1 MKKKILVLALVS
13 VLSGQTFA
21 AARWGSFYFG
31 TESDIF
37 SGIKDTIKAKESVN
51 IFEKTKYN
59 PDVLFNMS
67 AEEMKSNLAMF
78 SDEKRKKAYL
88 DFLLKE
94 YNFNFENRENIRF
107 VVNGSNNIINFN
119 LYFKEDKY
127 FDNIEDDLGF
137 KKTVCSSEVNNL
149 LLANGVNFKANYYV
163 NDILIEQ
170 KLLSGDIKDSCGR
183 DFAKRINVQSLAK
196 VELSKEDKKGEN
208 KEKTVVIPST
218 LIHSDFKYEN
228 GKAIEEKESD
238 FMIVKIEEPKVEVKR
253 IPQIVT
259 LSESDQQKILDLNQK
274 NLKTKQKNEKI
285 NDVVNNINK
294 IYKDLVEED
303 KPLFKEHVA
312 SLMNKYYEDILKKKP
327 KNNNS
332 TTTVSNANENVIFN
346 VKFSRNYSSIAKD
359 SVGKWKT
366 TNEAKKFVCSD
377 KLLRSMLEI
386 GVKYEVLYS
395 DYKGSVF
402 YSEKVDDINDCKK

>member
-1 MKKKILVLALVS
+1 MKKKILVLALIS

-31 TESDIF
+31 TEGDIF

-51 IFEKTKYN
+51 VFEKTKYN
-59 PDVLFNMS
+59 PDVLYNIS

-94 YNFNFENRENIRF
+94 YNFNFENRENIKF
-107 VVNGSNNIINFN
+107 VVNGNSNVINFN

-137 KKTVCSSEVNNL
+137 KKTICSSDVNNL
-149 LLANGVNFKANYYV
+149 LLANGINFKANYYV
-163 NDILIEQ
+163 NDMLVEQ
-170 KLLSGDIKDSCGR
+170 KIISAEMKDYCSR
-183 DFAKRINVQSLAK
+183 DFAKRINDQSLAK
-196 VELSKEDKKGEN
+196 VELSKEEKKGEN
-208 KEKTVVIPST
+208 KEKKVVIPST

-228 GKAIEEKESD
+228 GKVIEEKESD

-312 SLMNKYYEDILKKKP
+312 SLMNKYYEDVLKKKP

-332 TTTVSNANENVIFN
+332 TTTVSNTNENVIFN

-359 SVGKWKT
+359 NVGKWKT

-377 KLLRSMLEI
+377 KLLSSMLEI

-395 DYKGSVF
+395 DYKGTVF
-402 YSEKVDDINDCKK
+402 YSEKVDDVNDCKK